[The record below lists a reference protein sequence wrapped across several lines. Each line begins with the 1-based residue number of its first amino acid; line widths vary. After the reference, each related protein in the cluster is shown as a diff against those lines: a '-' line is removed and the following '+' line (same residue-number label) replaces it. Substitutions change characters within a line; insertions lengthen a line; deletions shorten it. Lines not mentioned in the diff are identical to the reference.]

1 MNHIILL
8 HDFNPLNAYGFN
20 SLIFSRSYTAY
31 MQESQVDSVLI
42 FGFCQFDFHQL
53 SLQLPLQ
60 PNNPYIKQYYC
71 YMRLNMISWIINTAV
86 WVINWSQRLRQITQT
101 QRFDKSWHHVR
112 TKFYCYLILHFL
124 NNLQK
129 TLWEPNMEKEPWN

>member
-42 FGFCQFDFHQL
+42 FGFCQFNFHQL

-60 PNNPYIKQYYC
+60 PNNPYIKQLLYEVEHDIMNYQC
-71 YMRLNMISWIINTAV
+71 HGLSYQLNPKAKADNTD
-86 WVINWSQRLRQITQT
+86 T
-101 QRFDKSWHHVR
+101 RFDNLWHCVK
-112 TKFYCYLILHFL
+112 TKFYHCLILHFL

-129 TLWEPNMEKEPWN
+129 KTLWEPNMDKGPGN

>member
-1 MNHIILL
+1 ML

-60 PNNPYIKQYYC
+60 PNNPYIKKLLYEVEHDIMNYQYCSLSYQ
-71 YMRLNMISWIINTAV
+71 LKPKAKADNTDSKV
-86 WVINWSQRLRQITQT
+86 W
-101 QRFDKSWHHVR
+101 
-112 TKFYCYLILHFL
+112 
-124 NNLQK
+124 
-129 TLWEPNMEKEPWN
+129 